1 MLTSIAFPLAA
12 LSMAMAMALVG
23 QAPVA
28 PATVPPEVVLLQG
41 DQKTRLPGV
50 KAATGSRTFRILILG
65 FSRDLLLIDG
75 VKAAHR
81 VTAKTPAFL
90 LTVPAGVDPDEAAV
104 LVRLKPKDGRR
115 EVGRDRNTTSEI
127 EAGDILTMTF
137 ELAEPGNPAAA
148 RLYRA
153 SPKVPLKAGEYAIVV
168 GSLFHEFGV
177 N

>member
-1 MLTSIAFPLAA
+1 MPTSIAFPLAA
-12 LSMAMAMALVG
+12 LAMVMAFEI

-28 PATVPPEVVLLQG
+28 PATAPPEVVLLHG
-41 DQKTRLPGV
+41 DQRTRLSGV
-50 KAATGSRTFRILILG
+50 KAATATRTFRILILG
-65 FSRDLLLIDG
+65 FSRDLLIIDG
-75 VKAAHR
+75 AKAAHR

-90 LTVPAGVDPDEAAV
+90 LPVPAGIEPDEAAV

-115 EVGRDRNTTSEI
+115 EVGRDRNTTLEI
-127 EAGDILTMTF
+127 ESGDILAMRF
-137 ELAEPGNPAAA
+137 ELAEPGNPSAA

-153 SPKVPLKAGEYAIVV
+153 SPKGPLKAGEYAIVV